1 MDLSDRQ
8 RLSAIAHTG
17 SLLCG
22 PFSSTTIDEI
32 DTRVEELDRNSQ
44 VLVRLGI
51 GFGHANVRLA
61 GALVALL
68 TFAIGLEASA
78 TPQSSALLVVLIAV
92 ILVRPRRA
100 MVCQ

>member
-17 SLLCG
+17 SLLWG
-22 PFSSTTIDEI
+22 PISSATIDEI
-32 DTRVEELDRNSQ
+32 AARLEELDRNSQ
-44 VLVRLGI
+44 VLFRLGI

-61 GALVALL
+61 GAFVALL
-68 TFAIGLEASA
+68 TCPIGLAASA
-78 TPQSSALLVVLIAV
+78 TLQSSALLVVLMAV
-92 ILVRPRRA
+92 ILLRPRRA